1 MSRGVTSPVTS
12 SLFDV
17 NEGAGKFLEEK
28 SSTFYSTVEKLL
40 WIMKRSRPEIETAI
54 SLIYTRVKDPNIHDW
69 GKLRRVLQFLI
80 QTIGDDIIIA
90 DENIYEVLNYVDT

>member
-1 MSRGVTSPVTS
+1 
-12 SLFDV
+12 
-17 NEGAGKFLEEK
+17 
-28 SSTFYSTVEKLL
+28 
-40 WIMKRSRPEIETAI
+40 MKRSRPEIETAI